1 MRTIRF
7 LLITLLAVTVSVIL
21 TGEHCFYAQDTEGES
36 GAQPQIMEESYEQPT
51 GYLEEG
57 TAIYGVEENAVDD
70 YSPLMELK
78 MLRKKYFREVQRR
91 ESLEEA
97 KSMLE
102 RRLFEMDGLLKRKDY
117 EIDGFKR
124 KTASLEFK
132 YVALE
137 QRLMNL
143 KLAILRKKLIRESQ
157 YSPLYEVKKNDSL
170 WRIAGRKDIYDNNMK
185 WTELFYA
192 NQDKIADPDYIY
204 PGMIIKVP
212 RPELAYEDWTVK
224 GLDLESVKQRFKEL
238 YQNAKKL
245 DLPADDILNEI
256 YDDSNVPANH
266 RLEQE

>member
-7 LLITLLAVTVSVIL
+7 LLITLIVTAGVIVA
-21 TGEHCFYAQDTEGES
+21 GGHCFYAQDNEGELS
-36 GAQPQIMEESYEQPT
+36 EQPPANEDVYDQT
-51 GYLEEG
+51 MGYLEEG

-70 YSPLMELK
+70 FSPLMELK
-78 MLRKKYFREVQRR
+78 ILRKKYFREVQRR

-102 RRLFEMDGLLKRKDY
+102 RRLFDMEGLLKRKDSQI
-117 EIDGFKR
+117 EEFKR
-124 KTASLEFK
+124 KTVSLEFK

-157 YSPLYEVKKNDSL
+157 YPPIYEVKKNDSL

-238 YQNAKKL
+238 YQKAKKL
-245 DLPADDILNEI
+245 DLPADDILSDI
-256 YDDSNVPANH
+256 YDDSNIPANK
-266 RLEQE
+266 RLERQ